1 MSGLGLGLAEPWAPT
16 MALTTSGYRVRVMA
30 LTTSGYR
37 VMVTGAFVLGYAFS
51 HMYSTGYMYVL
62 DNTRY
67 ICPGYMYWITYNIY
81 WVKRLTTC
89 KGIIYL

>member
-1 MSGLGLGLAEPWAPT
+1 MFVLRGDLEWCV
-16 MALTTSGYRVRVMA
+16 RVRVRV
-30 LTTSGYR
+30 R